1 MLNGDLQNTA
11 NSEVDEATRLL
22 EQGQVVGIPTETV
35 YGLAAR
41 LDRPEALQK
50 VFSIK
55 DRPYFDPLIVHVDS
69 VAMARRYV
77 EVWSEI
83 CSALAKSFWPG
94 PLSLVL
100 PKSALVPDLVTAG
113 LSSVAI
119 RLPRNGK
126 TLQLISRSGVG
137 LAAPSANRFG
147 RTSPTEG
154 KHVESEF
161 GDRVFVVHDMPAEIG
176 IESTVLKIDGTRLRI
191 LRPGMVTRAQIESCL
206 RDAKLEF
213 AWDFSET
220 GIAGESPGQLKHH
233 YMPELPLVWVE
244 GEKSVSQIADAVKMQ
259 KGIEL
264 QLSPDPHLA
273 ARELY
278 GRLRQCSEAGGDFIY
293 FRRLASM
300 EGEAWQAILDRLSR
314 AASLQVDK
322 AASLR
327 C

>member
-1 MLNGDLQNTA
+1 MLNSDVQNTM
-11 NSEVDEATRLL
+11 NSEVDEAARLL

-41 LDRPEALQK
+41 LDRPEGLQK

-55 DRPYFDPLIVHVDS
+55 DRPFFDPLIVHVDS

-77 EVWSEI
+77 KVWSEI
-83 CSALAKSFWPG
+83 CSALAQSFWPG

-100 PKSALVPDLVTAG
+100 PKSSLVPDLVTAG
-113 LSSVAI
+113 LPSVAI
-119 RLPRNGK
+119 RLPRNNK
-126 TLQLISRSGVG
+126 TLKLIGQCGVG

-154 KHVESEF
+154 KHVDSEF
-161 GDRVFVVHDMPAEIG
+161 GGRVFVIHDMPAEIG
-176 IESTVLKIDGTRLRI
+176 IESTVLKIDGSRLRI

-206 RDAKLEF
+206 RGAKLEF
-213 AWDFSET
+213 TWDFSEA
-220 GIAGESPGQLKHH
+220 GVSGESPGQLKHH

-244 GEKSVSQIADAVKMQ
+244 GEKSVSEIADAVKMT

-264 QLSPDPHLA
+264 QLSQDPRLA

-293 FRRLASM
+293 FRRLSSM
-300 EGEAWQAILDRLSR
+300 AGEAWQAILDRLN
-314 AASLQVDK
+314 K
-322 AASLR
+322 AATQRVESSVSG